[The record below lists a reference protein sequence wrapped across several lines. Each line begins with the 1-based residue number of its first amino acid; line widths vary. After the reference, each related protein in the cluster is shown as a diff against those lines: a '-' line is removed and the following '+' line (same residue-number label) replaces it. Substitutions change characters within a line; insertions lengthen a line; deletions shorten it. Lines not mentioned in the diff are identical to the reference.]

1 MLDQFACL
9 PALQQWACHAL
20 HAHAGSSQHTAM
32 QPGACISPPVC
43 IHATSFPLHLSCCC
57 CILQEGWCLSQGSQ
71 ELQLQ
76 ELQVLEAV
84 SSPST
89 NDIQTTWLLHVHVLV
104 TTAAC
109 SCALPLACT
118 CHHHHRHKRKSIP
131 PAPLPRTLHP
141 STVAD
146 GLRGHA
152 SAHVSYCCYQPGR
165 QPSHSPAC
173 STTLPPPHPAHT
185 HTHTTSHS
193 LRAGVCVAAATVS
206 ALPVGATVTTATA

>member
-1 MLDQFACL
+1 LEPPLLHAYCACDHEPVCISNLQRLTSWVLNMLDQFACL

-57 CILQEGWCLSQGSQ
+57 CILQEGWRLSQGSQ

-89 NDIQTTWLLHVHVLV
+89 NGIQTTWLLHMHVLV
-104 TTAAC
+104 TTTAC
-109 SCALPLACT
+109 SCALPPGLCMPQSPQAQAQLHSSCT
-118 CHHHHRHKRKSIP
+118 TPK
-131 PAPLPRTLHP
+131 
-141 STVAD
+141 D
-146 GLRGHA
+146 F
-152 SAHVSYCCYQPGR
+152 SA
-165 QPSHSPAC
+165 SHS
-173 STTLPPPHPAHT
+173 S
-185 HTHTTSHS
+185 
-193 LRAGVCVAAATVS
+193 
-206 ALPVGATVTTATA
+206 